1 MKKILCLLFVLITP
15 LLFCGC
21 EHIPKSEN
29 YYTENIDRFV
39 FIKQYGEVNGGE
51 TIKILVDKETKVMYM
66 YYHDG
71 NLNSGTAGLTVMLNA
86 DGTPMLW
93 EGELE

>member
-1 MKKILCLLFVLITP
+1 MKKILCLLFILITP

-21 EHIPKSEN
+21 ESIPEREDYS
-29 YYTENIDRFV
+29 TESLDRFV
-39 FIKQYGEVNGGE
+39 FVKQYGEGSGE
-51 TIKILVDKETKVMYM
+51 TIKILVDKETKIMYM
-66 YYHDG
+66 YYQDG
-71 NLNSGTAGLTVMLNA
+71 GGYSGTAGLTVMLNA